1 MLLGAGLPRELRS
14 LVQKRLKVIFKP
26 DAKANDQKDHLGR
39 GGLFLWTNNRT
50 HTGRDVFWYLQ
61 TYVRGDRMTA
71 LQNEQE
77 EQKHGRPG
85 HEIYI

>member
-39 GGLFLWTNNRT
+39 GGLFL
-50 HTGRDVFWYLQ
+50 
-61 TYVRGDRMTA
+61 
-71 LQNEQE
+71 
-77 EQKHGRPG
+77 
-85 HEIYI
+85 